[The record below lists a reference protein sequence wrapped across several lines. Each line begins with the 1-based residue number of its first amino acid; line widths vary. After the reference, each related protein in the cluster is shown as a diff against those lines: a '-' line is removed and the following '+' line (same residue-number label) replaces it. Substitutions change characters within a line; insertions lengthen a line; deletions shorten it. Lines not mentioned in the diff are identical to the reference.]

1 VGDLSTPSPARVE
14 ALKKGAFFDREAPF
28 GYGLV
33 LPAVLYLLVFIA
45 YPFLMSI
52 YMSFTD
58 AQAGNRTWTY
68 VGAANYSKVIS
79 YELSV
84 NDFVIA
90 TFPTRPQ
97 AETFEPVWQ
106 PRRRNQQW
114 AKQPP
119 PH

>member
-1 VGDLSTPSPARVE
+1 MADLSELRPRL
-14 ALKKGAFFDREAPF
+14 ALFDREAPF
-28 GYGLV
+28 GYALV

-58 AQAGNRTWTY
+58 AQAGNRKWTFI
-68 VGAANYSKVIS
+68 GPGNYSKIES

-90 TFPTRPQ
+90 SFPTLAEANAFAAKKADGQQTTEKRPNGM
-97 AETFEPVWQ
+97 F
-106 PRRRNQQW
+106 R
-114 AKQPP
+114 
-119 PH
+119 